1 MFTEKAQRVID
12 LAKGCASVSGAS
24 ALDLPALVAAV
35 GIDVESSVLLAG
47 CLGLTTEQ
55 LRARSPVPAKVEVP
69 VDKQPLAQ
77 AVRTVLRTA
86 REFAE
91 EVPDRQHPGLIDVRH
106 LVGAL
111 AITRDACI
119 LLDAA
124 ALSRDAALARLAE
137 WYETVSRTSGLDH
150 LTERLRNLRSELMR
164 RVFGQEHAIH
174 AFVEGL
180 FNAEVVAAADVARKT
195 PEAVFVFAGPPGVG
209 KTFLAGLGAAH
220 LDRPFKRFD
229 MSGYSDHQQHTSL
242 VGWARS
248 YMGARPGILT
258 EFVEKNPNAILLFD
272 EIEKCHLNTIQL
284 FLQILDAGV
293 LEDKFLERNIP
304 FRDTVLIFTTN
315 AGRALYDQPNRS
327 GVHGANATF
336 QRKTILDALRGEKDP
351 RTGRECFPTAICSR
365 LATGYPVLFNHLHVN
380 ELVKVARAELRRVSS
395 LLEQQHYKRTAFHE
409 LLPMCLVLR
418 EGASADARTV
428 RAQVEAF
435 VKTELFKFCRL
446 FRADRLEEAFEH
458 ADSIHL
464 VIDKDAHTTT
474 SEARAF
480 LELRS
485 RPRIL
490 LVARRAWAKLYRES
504 ISEVDWCI
512 ARTAEDALQTLAREE
527 VNMVLID
534 LWIGGTGHSESATIQ
549 HFDHAPFAA
558 RRLAQG
564 QELLRKIHARLPD
577 MPVYLLS
584 IATDQ
589 AGEGAAGSI
598 DEELFM
604 ACVRAGGARGMI
616 SCRFSD
622 GTVPGWQQQRDD
634 FQRQLLDVARQLHRE
649 KQAERLQREQKIL
662 TFDTAPCIDRDNRA
676 VVIRLR
682 NLRVTRAVAAADVG
696 EVLDDVERPSTCF
709 DDVIGAETAKEEL
722 RFFIDYLKNPRRF
735 AALGLKPPKG
745 VLLHGPPGTGKTML
759 ARTMAGESN
768 VAFVPAAAGSFVD
781 IWQGSGARSV
791 RQLFERARRYAP
803 AIVFIDEIDAIGGV
817 RTGSVGGAR
826 GEEQALN
833 QLLTEMDGFASPAV
847 DRPMFVLA
855 ATNFRIDTDDRDR
868 PERSARTLD
877 PALVRR
883 FSRRILV
890 GLPDTAARRLYLARR
905 MSEGSGYDI
914 SESHADLFAEKSVGM
929 TIADLEMVIEAA
941 ARKAVMHDTRIT
953 GALLIEALDNI
964 REGEAAPWDPALL
977 EGTAYHEAG
986 HAVMYLLSGW
996 LPAEVSIVARA
1007 DHGGGMRRS
1016 EREMKKENRTRD
1028 EVLAEKIRPLLGGRA
1043 GEVARFGPEVGL
1055 STGVEADFEEAS
1067 DWARRMVCAW
1077 GMDGDFGPLAV
1088 PDIFRYRE
1096 AKTGPIYERI
1106 NEAAGKILKEQM
1118 TRTQEMLE
1126 ANRQYL
1132 DAVAQALLKKNTLY
1146 RSDLEHM
1153 LPRAREGGTAAK
1165 PQPLE

>member
-12 LAKGCASVSGAS
+12 LAKGCASASGAHV
-24 ALDLPALVAAV
+24 LDLSALVAAI
-35 GIDVESSVLLAG
+35 GKDVESSVLMAG

-55 LRARSPVPAKVEVP
+55 LRARSPAPANVDVPMGKL
-69 VDKQPLAQ
+69 PLAE
-77 AVRTVLRTA
+77 AVRTVLGTA

-111 AITRDACI
+111 AVTREACI
-119 LLDAA
+119 LMGAE
-124 ALSRDAALARLAE
+124 ALSRDDAIAQLAV
-137 WYETVSRTSGLDH
+137 WYETTARTSRLDH

-164 RVFGQEHAIH
+164 RVFGQDHAIH

-180 FNAEVVAAADVARKT
+180 FNAEVVAAADVARTT

-242 VGWARS
+242 VGFAKS
-248 YMGARPGILT
+248 YMGAHSGILT

-272 EIEKCHLNTIQL
+272 EIEKCHLNTVQL
-284 FLQILDAGV
+284 FLQVLDAGT
-293 LEDKFLERNIP
+293 LEDKFLERDIS
-304 FRDTVLIFTTN
+304 FRDTILIFTTN
-315 AGRALYDQPNRS
+315 AGRALYDRPNRS
-327 GVHGANATF
+327 GVHQANANF
-336 QRKTILDALRGEKDP
+336 HRKTILDALRSEKDP
-351 RTGRECFPTAICSR
+351 RTGKESFPSAICSR
-365 LATGYPVLFNHLHVN
+365 LATGYPVLFNYLNVN
-380 ELVKVARAELRRVSS
+380 ELERVARAELMRVSS
-395 LLEQQHYKRTAFHE
+395 LLEQQHYKRTTFHE

-428 RAQVEAF
+428 RSQVEAF

-446 FRADRLEEAFEH
+446 FKADRLDEAFEH
-458 ADSIHL
+458 ADCVHL
-464 VIDKDAHTTT
+464 TLDGETHAGG

-480 LELRS
+480 LELQG

-490 LVARRAWAKLYRES
+490 LVARRAWAKLYQDS
-504 ISEVDWCI
+504 IGEVDWCV
-512 ARTAEDALQTLAREE
+512 AHTAEDALQTLAREE
-527 VNMVLID
+527 LNMVLID

-549 HFDHAPFAA
+549 HFDHAPLAA

-564 QELLRKIHARLPD
+564 QELLRKIHARLPEL
-577 MPVYLLS
+577 PVYLLS
-584 IATDQ
+584 IDASGD
-589 AGEGAAGSI
+589 GKGVPGSV
-598 DEELFM
+598 DDELFM

-622 GTVPGWQQQRDD
+622 RTDPNWQQYRDD
-634 FQRQLLDVARQLHRE
+634 FQGKLLDVARQLHRE

-662 TFDTAPCIDRDNRA
+662 TFDTAPYMDRDHRA

-682 NLRVTRAVAAADVG
+682 NLRVTRAVAATDVG

-709 DDVIGAETAKEEL
+709 DDVIGADTAKEEL

-735 AALGLKPPKG
+735 AALGLRPPKG

-759 ARTMAGESN
+759 ARAMAGESN

-817 RTGSVGGAR
+817 RTGSAGGAR

-833 QLLTEMDGFASPAV
+833 QLLTEMDGFTSPAV

-855 ATNFRIDTDDRDR
+855 ATNFRVDTEDRDR
-868 PERSARTLD
+868 PERSYRTLD

-914 SESHADLFAEKSVGM
+914 GEPQADLFAEKSVGM

-941 ARKAVMHDTRIT
+941 ARRAVMQDTKIT
-953 GALLIEALDNI
+953 GEMLIEALDNI
-964 REGEAAPWDPALL
+964 REGEATAWDPTLL
-977 EGTAYHEAG
+977 ESTAYHEAG
-986 HAVMYLLSGW
+986 HTVMYWLSGW
-996 LPAEVSIVARA
+996 LAAEVSIVARA

-1016 EREMKKENRTRD
+1016 EREMKKESRTR
-1028 EVLAEKIRPLLGGRA
+1028 EELLAEKIRPLLGGRA
-1043 GEVARFGPEVGL
+1043 GEVVRFGPEVGL
-1055 STGVEADFEEAS
+1055 STGVGADFEEAS

-1077 GMDGDFGPLAV
+1077 GMDGQFGPLAV

-1096 AKTGPIYERI
+1096 AKTGPIYEKI

-1118 TRTQEMLE
+1118 TRTQELLA
-1126 ANRQYL
+1126 ANRKHL
-1132 DAVAQALLKKNTLY
+1132 DAVAKALLEKNTLY
-1146 RSDLEHM
+1146 RSDLENM
-1153 LPRAREGGTAAK
+1153 LPRKTDDKAA
-1165 PQPLE
+1165 EER